1 MYANITGETP
11 IAALTVSQ
19 FVDLLD
25 KHKSAPAAPS
35 APARNYTQG
44 YAYGLKGMDM
54 IIART
59 THTLPNYGTWKYMYL
74 VATDEKWIDMVI
86 GESPGGTTLVPNYP
100 SYPGAFMDGIAF
112 RSA

>member
-44 YAYGLKGMDM
+44 YAYGLK
-54 IIART
+54 R
-59 THTLPNYGTWKYMYL
+59 H
-74 VATDEKWIDMVI
+74 
-86 GESPGGTTLVPNYP
+86 S
-100 SYPGAFMDGIAF
+100 
-112 RSA
+112 

>member
-25 KHKSAPAAPS
+25 KHKSAPAAPI

-44 YAYGLKGMDM
+44 YAYVVDVAKALELFDEHTKG
-54 IIART
+54 
-59 THTLPNYGTWKYMYL
+59 
-74 VATDEKWIDMVI
+74 
-86 GESPGGTTLVPNYP
+86 
-100 SYPGAFMDGIAF
+100 
-112 RSA
+112 

>member
-35 APARNYTQG
+35 APARDYTQG
-44 YAYGLKGMDM
+44 YAYGLKG
-54 IIART
+54 IRKLFGVS
-59 THTLPNYGTWKYMYL
+59 H
-74 VATDEKWIDMVI
+74 ATAAVLAVSS
-86 GESPGGTTLVPNYP
+86 GESSAWTDTGV
-100 SYPGAFMDGIAF
+100 SGAVASICVAV
-112 RSA
+112 